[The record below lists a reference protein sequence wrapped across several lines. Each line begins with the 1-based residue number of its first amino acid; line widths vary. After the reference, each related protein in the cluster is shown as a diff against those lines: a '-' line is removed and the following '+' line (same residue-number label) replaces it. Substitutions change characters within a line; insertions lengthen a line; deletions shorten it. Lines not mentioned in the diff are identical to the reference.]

1 MAKYRAP
8 LLNNDVIHLIEQN
21 KEPEQKLWIA
31 VLAKAFD
38 DAFYCTDDN
47 AAIDALRWIK
57 HGQDFNYVC
66 GLAGRNPYY
75 VRSKMLDKV
84 IEREAAILGKKIQIK
99 VSGKA
104 EINHKNDKAKMAWD
118 NSRSFSKKCYVVE
131 KAPGTPSD
139 EPTSGYL
146 PEHENELPDDDLLQ
160 NGYNNFAL
168 VEIQIHSIEW
178 LYLHR
183 QGHRRALFTSTNGSL
198 NKEWLTP

>member
-84 IEREAAILGKKIQIK
+84 MIERQPFLVKRYKSREAVTYVIRMKKERAKTKTAI
-99 VSGKA
+99 
-104 EINHKNDKAKMAWD
+104 HKE
-118 NSRSFSKKCYVVE
+118 S
-131 KAPGTPSD
+131 
-139 EPTSGYL
+139 
-146 PEHENELPDDDLLQ
+146 
-160 NGYNNFAL
+160 
-168 VEIQIHSIEW
+168 
-178 LYLHR
+178 
-183 QGHRRALFTSTNGSL
+183 
-198 NKEWLTP
+198 